1 MEKPYLYLSLM
12 MMVVLIIVF
21 IATAVLQTK
30 VAILAIILFSFV
42 LLLFYI
48 RDKSEKIEMITMWF
62 ALIMFFVTAALIF
75 IPGGF

>member
-12 MMVVLIIVF
+12 MVVVLIIVF

-30 VAILAIILFSFV
+30 IAILAIILFSLI

-62 ALIMFFVTAALIF
+62 ALIMFIVTAALIF
-75 IPGGF
+75 KPGGF

>member
-12 MMVVLIIVF
+12 MLMVLIIVF
-21 IATAVLQTK
+21 IASAVIQTK
-30 VAILAIILFSFV
+30 IAVLAIILFSFL

-62 ALIMFFVTAALIF
+62 ALMMFIVTATLIF
-75 IPGGF
+75 KPGGF